1 MEELENP
8 LPVAEVVEPVAEVV
22 EPVAEVVE
30 PVAEVVE
37 PVAVEYVPATHTIE
51 HRSFGHG
58 MRVTTITGQNN

>member
-8 LPVAEVVEPVAEVV
+8 L
-22 EPVAEVVE
+22 PVAEVVE